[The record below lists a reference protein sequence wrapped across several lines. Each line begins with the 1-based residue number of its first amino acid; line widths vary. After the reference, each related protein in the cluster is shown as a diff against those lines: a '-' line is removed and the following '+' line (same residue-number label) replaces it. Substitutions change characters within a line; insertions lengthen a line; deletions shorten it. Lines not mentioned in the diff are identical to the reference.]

1 MGRDIGH
8 SQSAVATYGVALLAS
23 GMALAFTLLVW
34 PRLETTPSPLFFAA
48 VVVSSCYGGLRPALV
63 ATALA
68 ALATSYFFVLPGHS
82 IAVESIS
89 DALCLG
95 MFALVAALTGSLSAA
110 RRRAETERGQQAV
123 IAELGRLALAGGE
136 PSGLMHEAAAKV
148 ARTLDVEYAAV
159 WELLPN
165 ARTSLRTA
173 VCCRR
178 GIVEEVTLDPDL
190 LADTALEIDD
200 GVTVQ
205 GRGGVTLVKVMI
217 HGPEGPLGVLSVH
230 AARPRPLALHDI
242 HFLQA
247 VAHVLGEAITRQRGE
262 HDRAALLARERR
274 ARARAEAASRAREDL
289 LATVSHEL
297 RAPLAQLVTW
307 SRLLRLGKGDQA
319 ALDAIERSTR
329 TLERLAGD
337 LLDVARITAGKLSLS
352 LRPVALAGTV
362 AEALDVPRVAAQA
375 KAIGLEEY
383 LDAGPMEV
391 VGDPMRLQQVVWNL
405 VGNAVKFTPRGG
417 RVVIRLRK
425 IQDRAE
431 LTVSDTGRGISA
443 AFLPHVFE
451 PFRQARAG
459 AQQGLGL
466 GLAIV
471 RQLVE
476 LHGGTVRAESPG
488 EGRGSRFTVTL
499 PLVPAAGEAFGRG
512 SMTACAV

>member
-1 MGRDIGH
+1 MGHDVER
-8 SQSAVATYGVALLAS
+8 SQSALATYGVALLAS
-23 GMALAFTLLVW
+23 GVALAFTLLVW

-48 VVVSSCYGGLRPALV
+48 VVVSSCYGGLRAALL

-82 IAVESIS
+82 IAIESVS
-89 DALCLG
+89 DALGLG

-136 PSGLMHEAAAKV
+136 LSGLMHEAATQV
-148 ARTLDVEYAAV
+148 ARTLGIEYAAV
-159 WELLPN
+159 WQLVPN

-173 VCCRR
+173 VCCRK

-190 LADTALEIDD
+190 LSETSIEIDD
-200 GVTVQ
+200 DVTIH
-205 GRGGVTLVKVMI
+205 GRGGVTFVKVI
-217 HGPEGPLGVLSVH
+217 IRGPEGPLGVLSAH
-230 AARPRPLALHDI
+230 AARPRPLAPHDG

-247 VAHVLGEAITRQRGE
+247 VAHVLGEAITRQRADQE
-262 HDRAALLARERR
+262 RAALLARERR
-274 ARARAEAASRAREDL
+274 ARAQAEAASRAKEDL

-297 RAPLAQLVTW
+297 RTPLTQLVTW
-307 SRLLRLGKGDQA
+307 SRLLRLGKGDKT

-329 TLERLAGD
+329 ALEQLAGD
-337 LLDVARITAGKLSLS
+337 LLDVARITAGKLALS
-352 LRPVALAGTV
+352 LRPVALAGAV
-362 AEALDVPRVAAQA
+362 AEALDAPRVAARA
-375 KAIGLEEY
+375 KEIGLEEY

-391 VGDPMRLQQVVWNL
+391 LGDPMRLQQVVWNL
-405 VGNAVKFTPRGG
+405 VGNAVKFTPHGG
-417 RVVIRLRK
+417 RVVVRLRSVR
-425 IQDRAE
+425 DRAE

-488 EGRGSRFTVTL
+488 EGRGARFTVTL
-499 PLVPAAGEAFGRG
+499 PLAPAATEAFGSG
-512 SMTACAV
+512 SMTACAS